1 MKDSRHLGALDRNY
15 RKQFNLDANGQMA
28 FAPSLPLSISFSL
41 FFYPLELFFLNVVL
55 RVSIHIYSQPD
66 FFSIPGSLD
75 IKRLLSQNG
84 KMASIFNSIIERR
97 SIMSEKEMQYITQK
111 HLS

>member
-1 MKDSRHLGALDRNY
+1 MVKWHLL
-15 RKQFNLDANGQMA
+15 
-28 FAPSLPLSISFSL
+28 PHSLSLSL
-41 FFYPLELFFLNVVL
+41 FLYFSILWNFFFLNVVL
-55 RVSIHIYSQPD
+55 RVSIHIYSQSD

-84 KMASIFNSIIERR
+84 KMASIFNSIIERG